1 MNNMADTA
9 MMSLQKGSDTI
20 TDFWC
25 SPCQE
30 DFVST
35 EADFYCEMCRNFYCF
50 TCINLH
56 SHLFKR
62 HGIYGRKEMANWP
75 AANGTVDL
83 IAKCE
88 EHPDKTLKVF
98 CEDHLQLCC
107 NTCVVMTHRQCT
119 KLTLISEYSKTQT
132 SLDFRQ
138 LSAKI
143 QKIQTDFREL
153 QQRHIYN
160 LQSVKDSYT
169 DQLQELRNMRKK
181 INAQLDEL
189 EKATVKG
196 LDELKTK
203 LNTSLNAA
211 VQTCSLGNIL
221 HINRIITVGTNKV
234 LLYPKRQHNIQDIF
248 EFPNGHT
255 IIAETRDKQLKL
267 LDQTYQELSQCNLS
281 AFPMQ
286 MCQVSENEVAAAV
299 DERYGYKVQFISESK
314 GKLVKGR
321 TIELSHGCIGLSYL
335 NNNLYVTSQTALFHY
350 TAAGRIVKKIY
361 EEDTT
366 GDSTKSSMGRC
377 AVHPSGDYIYVI
389 SQHKLL
395 TLTKDGQILS
405 TFSDPKLEEPC
416 GICVTPAGQVLV
428 CYYGSNTIIQLDCV
442 GRSKIAALAT
452 EKDGV
457 LRPLAICY
465 SKNTNTVI
473 VGQLDCFYI
482 LHIKVK

>member
-211 VQTCSLGNIL
+211 VQTCSKFQAELEKLSEAVHVVENKNKELALMAHIKCTNKIKLYEAFVYEFPAQNNCSISLQPNTEIERFLSKLSGLGNIL

-366 GDSTKSSMGRC
+366 GG
-377 AVHPSGDYIYVI
+377 
-389 SQHKLL
+389 
-395 TLTKDGQILS
+395 KDI
-405 TFSDPKLEEPC
+405 
-416 GICVTPAGQVLV
+416 
-428 CYYGSNTIIQLDCV
+428 
-442 GRSKIAALAT
+442 
-452 EKDGV
+452 
-457 LRPLAICY
+457 
-465 SKNTNTVI
+465 
-473 VGQLDCFYI
+473 
-482 LHIKVK
+482 